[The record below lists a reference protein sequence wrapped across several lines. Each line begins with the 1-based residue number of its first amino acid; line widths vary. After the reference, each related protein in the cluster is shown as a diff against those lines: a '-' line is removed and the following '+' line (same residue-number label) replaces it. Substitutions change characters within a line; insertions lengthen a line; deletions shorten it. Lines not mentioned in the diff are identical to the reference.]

1 MMISA
6 SHHLASWCWVD
17 VYKRQGE
24 YLYALV
30 NISSSE
36 MKAFPLVISG
46 LIYGDIY
53 PWNQIMAGAILAC
66 IPILLVY
73 IFFSN
78 LLVGG
83 MTEGGVKA

>member
-1 MMISA
+1 
-6 SHHLASWCWVD
+6 
-17 VYKRQGE
+17 
-24 YLYALV
+24 
-30 NISSSE
+30 
-36 MKAFPLVISG
+36 MKTFPLVISG

>member
-1 MMISA
+1 
-6 SHHLASWCWVD
+6 
-17 VYKRQGE
+17 
-24 YLYALV
+24 
-30 NISSSE
+30 
-36 MKAFPLVISG
+36 MKTFPLVISG

-53 PWNQIMAGAILAC
+53 PWNQIMADAILAC